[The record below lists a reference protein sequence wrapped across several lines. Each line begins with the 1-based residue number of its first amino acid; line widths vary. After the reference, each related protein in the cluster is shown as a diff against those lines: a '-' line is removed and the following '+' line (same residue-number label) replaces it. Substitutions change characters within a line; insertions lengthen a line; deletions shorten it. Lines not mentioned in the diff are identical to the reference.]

1 MSPPRSIMDGVTLV
15 NVSKVQRPTP
25 DQWPKS
31 ELTGEPVDPY
41 SEAWRHECECR
52 HVLDKMGSRAERAAY
67 LEGIEQKRGKPSADK
82 IKTDILFLHYMRLA
96 VKAQTEDEL
105 KIVTDRIA
113 SERPPMFFTVIDR
126 IKAEWLRRRQAA
138 V

>member
-1 MSPPRSIMDGVTLV
+1 MDGVTLV
-15 NVSKVQRPTP
+15 NVSKIPRPTP

-31 ELTGEPVDPY
+31 EFTGEPVDPY

-52 HVLDKMGSRAERAAY
+52 FILDKMSTRPQRAAY

-105 KIVTDRIA
+105 KIVTDRTA